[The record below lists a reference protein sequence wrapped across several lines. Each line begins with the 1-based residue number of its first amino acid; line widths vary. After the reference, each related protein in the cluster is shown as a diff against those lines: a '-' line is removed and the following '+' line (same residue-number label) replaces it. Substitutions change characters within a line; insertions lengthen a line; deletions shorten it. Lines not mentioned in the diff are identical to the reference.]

1 LPGFN
6 GTLGFEGER
15 ALRLTELMPPSCGAF
30 DGLIL
35 TVFGEK
41 AFRWGVWVSLLETRW
56 SHVEALLQVVIRFTF
71 ASYTYLSID
80 PSPRPNMNRRFL
92 GLVLLATA
100 LSSGISL
107 KAAPDTNAIPTK
119 PTAPATAPKKAEKS
133 EKKAKEG
140 APYPFHGTVAS
151 TDKKAVTVTLEG
163 KEHSRVIH
171 LNAES
176 HIEKAGK
183 PATLADLVAGDYL
196 HGRVEKK
203 NGQEYLL
210 KATAG
215 VKPEKKAE
223 KTEKKAESTPAKK
236 KTADQ

>member
-1 LPGFN
+1 
-6 GTLGFEGER
+6 
-15 ALRLTELMPPSCGAF
+15 
-30 DGLIL
+30 
-35 TVFGEK
+35 
-41 AFRWGVWVSLLETRW
+41 
-56 SHVEALLQVVIRFTF
+56 
-71 ASYTYLSID
+71 
-80 PSPRPNMNRRFL
+80 MNRRFL
-92 GLVLLATA
+92 SLL
-100 LSSGISL
+100 LSSVLCVGLSL
-107 KAAPDTNAIPTK
+107 EAAPDTNAVPTK
-119 PTAPATAPKKAEKS
+119 PTAPAASTKKADKAEKA

-151 TDKKAVTVTLEG
+151 TDKKAVSVTLEG
-163 KEHSRVIH
+163 KEHSRVIF

-183 PATLADLVAGDYL
+183 PATLGDLVAGDYL

-223 KTEKKAESTPAKK
+223 KTEKAQKKAESTPAKK